1 MEKIEEVIKSSK
13 QKLGE
18 KIPCSIE
25 ILTPV
30 HIGSGVKLANGIDFT
45 ATRDTVT
52 IVPQSVLMDYLED
65 NPDQLEKFIQSGYKL
80 DRINVS
86 EIGKKYPINRD
97 RVFDI
102 AEFERNGFGKPY
114 IPGSSI
120 KGAIRTILLRKRF
133 NELSPNEQTNLLK
146 QVNSTKK
153 EWASEPI
160 VKKLLGDSSN
170 ENLMRALEIFDAEFN
185 EVSLEKVLILSLSNN
200 EATAYKWKKMGQE
213 AMNQD
218 DPSRA
223 TSIFVEALPIG
234 AKGYSSI
241 SLSKFLFN
249 NPEAKQQL
257 KFSEPSLSSIE
268 SFVKTINNYSLE
280 KLNKEKAFFQ
290 KLNSSK
296 KLNELLKNID
306 TLITET
312 SKLQKDEII
321 LRLSWGSGWKG
332 MTGDYLDDN
341 WLSIFRKKYG
351 GRQGMGKTEFKIF
364 PKTRR
369 IVFEDNIPKYLTG
382 WIKIKL
388 NDKPSSKEPEEKR
401 DEQQDPMELLKQKF
415 KVIETKKK

>member
-13 QKLGE
+13 RKLGE

-30 HIGSGVKLANGIDFT
+30 HIGSGVKLAKDIDFI
-45 ATRDTVT
+45 ATRETVT
-52 IVPQSVLMDYLED
+52 IIPQSELMEYLEE
-65 NPDQLEKFIQSGYKL
+65 NPIELENFIKGYYKL
-80 DRINVS
+80 DKINLGTL
-86 EIGKKYPINRD
+86 GKKYPINGE

-102 AEFERNGFGKPY
+102 TEFERNGFGKPY

-133 NELSPNEQTNLLK
+133 NELSPNEQTNLLR

-185 EVSLEKVLILSLSNN
+185 EVSLEKVLILSLCND
-200 EATAYKWKKMGQE
+200 EATAYKWKRMGRD
-213 AMNQD
+213 AVNQD
-218 DPSRA
+218 DPSKA
-223 TSIFVEALPIG
+223 TIIFVEALPIG

-241 SLSKFLFN
+241 SLSNFLFN

-257 KFSEPSLSSIE
+257 KFSEPSLSDFE

-280 KLNKEKAFFQ
+280 KLNEEKTFFQ

-312 SKLQKDEII
+312 SKLQKDEVI

-332 MTGDYLDDN
+332 MTGDFLDN
-341 WLSIFRKKYG
+341 EWLQTFRSKY
-351 GRQGMGKTEFKIF
+351 RLGKNNFPIF

-369 IVFEDNIPKYLTG
+369 IIFDGNEPKYVTG

-388 NDKPSSKEPEEKR
+388 NDKPSSIETEEKR
-401 DEQQDPMELLKQKF
+401 DEQQDPMEILKQKF
-415 KVIETKKK
+415 KVTETKKK